1 MNSTKGSLNDSL
13 AGELRWQAEA
23 MLEDSEVFFDD
34 DSLSPAEVI
43 RELRLQRIEL
53 ELQNEELQRQNADI
67 DDRFEK
73 FRDLYCHAPVGYLTL
88 TFDGTVNDSNY
99 RAAELLGVSRST
111 LEGSSLGAHVHP
123 SHQQTLRRHLEEVA
137 SGTGVHQCRLSVE
150 LPTGTSVY
158 LKMWS
163 VGIDDAQTGDLHCR
177 SALVDVTA
185 ERDTEREKDELEL
198 QLRESHRMET
208 LGRLASGIAHDF
220 NNLLT
225 LIIGYSKLAMNQ
237 LDDDMSV
244 ARHAREINKAG
255 HHAAELIDQLLA
267 FTRSDSSTPSA
278 VDVNSLIRDME
289 TMFDRL
295 LGDDID
301 LQVRLQ
307 DPLGKVHF
315 DASQFQQVL
324 MNLVVNARE
333 AMQGGGNLVIRAR
346 NTSVDAARAQEL
358 KIDEGPY
365 ILIEVEDDGD
375 GIPPEVIP
383 HIFEPFFTTK
393 STDRNHGFGLSTTY
407 GIVSQ
412 HEGIIDVRST
422 PGQGT
427 TFAIY
432 LHRADGEDAPAQER
446 LPTVLVVDD
455 QPDLRDFASL
465 VLEEL
470 DVEVISARGPEEAL
484 QLSRACGDEL
494 DLLVTDVTMPGMS
507 GPELLKRIREH
518 HAQARVLYMS
528 GHDRTNLY
536 SSRGISP
543 DDPFLEK
550 PFSPENLSEMVHSL
564 LFD

>member
-1 MNSTKGSLNDSL
+1 
-13 AGELRWQAEA
+13 
-23 MLEDSEVFFDD
+23 MLEDSERLFDD
-34 DSLSPAEVI
+34 DSLSPAELI

-53 ELQNEELQRQNADI
+53 DLKNEELQRQNTETEQE
-67 DDRFEK
+67 FEK
-73 FRDLYCHAPVGYLTL
+73 YRDLYSHAPVGYLTL
-88 TFDGTVNDSNY
+88 SFDGAVSDSNY

-111 LEGSSLGAHVHP
+111 LESSFLKDHVHP
-123 SHQQTLRRHLEEVA
+123 SHRHHLRRHLEEVA
-137 SGTGVHQCRLSVE
+137 AGTGVHQCRLAVE
-150 LPTGTSVY
+150 LITGATVY

-163 VGIDDAQTGDLHCR
+163 VAVDNSQTGDLHCR

-185 ERDTEREKDELEL
+185 ERHTEREKDELEQ

-237 LDDDMSV
+237 LDDDIPV

-267 FTRSDSSTPSA
+267 FSRSDSSTPSA
-278 VDVNSLIRDME
+278 IDVNTLINDME

-295 LGDDID
+295 LGDDIE

-307 DPLGKVHF
+307 DQLGKIQF

-333 AMQGGGNLVIRAR
+333 AMQDGGNLVIRTR
-346 NTSVDAARAQEL
+346 NTRVDDALAQRL
-358 KIDEGPY
+358 KIDPGPY
-365 ILIEVEDDGD
+365 VLIEVDDDGD
-375 GIPPEVIP
+375 GIPPEIIP

-412 HEGIIDVRST
+412 QDGIIDVQST

-427 TFAIY
+427 TFTMY
-432 LHRADGEDAPAQER
+432 LHRVDGQDASEEPR

-465 VLEEL
+465 VLQDL

-494 DLLVTDVTMPGMS
+494 DLVVTDVTMPGMN
-507 GPELLKRIREH
+507 GPELLRRIREH
-518 HAQARVLYMS
+518 HAQAQVLYMS
-528 GHDRTNLY
+528 GHDRANLF

-550 PFSPENLSEMVHSL
+550 PFSPENLAEMVHSL
-564 LFD
+564 LFE